1 MLKFVSLLKKLLS
14 ISPVMC
20 GAGGLQAGPLQAAVG
35 RAHQGGVVQQQQQQQ
50 QHQQGRQEA
59 QQQDRLGA
67 AADQAGGGPEP
78 RGPRGGGLG
87 HGGRQAGARHQ
98 PQHRLRGKVVNE
110 HSRFKVTGEGPLRHS
125 PC

>member
-1 MLKFVSLLKKLLS
+1 
-14 ISPVMC
+14 MC

-35 RAHQGGVVQQQQQQQ
+35 RAHQGGVVQQLQQQQQ
-50 QHQQGRQEA
+50 QQGRQEA

-98 PQHRLRGKVVNE
+98 PQHRLRGRDDNE
-110 HSRFKVTGEGPLRHS
+110 PLQSFTVPNEGS
-125 PC
+125 Y

>member
-1 MLKFVSLLKKLLS
+1 
-14 ISPVMC
+14 MC

-35 RAHQGGVVQQQQQQQ
+35 RAHQGGVVQQLQQQQQ
-50 QHQQGRQEA
+50 QQQQGRQEA

-98 PQHRLRGKVVNE
+98 PQHRLRGRDDNE
-110 HSRFKVTGEGPLRHS
+110 PLQSFTVPKEGPY
-125 PC
+125 